1 MKKIYTMRAVIQR
14 VLKASVTIN
23 KEVHSEISQG
33 LLLFVGIEDLDT
45 EQDIDWL
52 VAKIVN
58 LRIFSD
64 DKGLMNKSVLDYG
77 GDILVVS
84 QFTLFAQTKKG
95 NRPSFIRAS
104 KPDIAILMYQLFCQ
118 KLSNCLGKEVKEGI
132 FGADMQVS
140 LVNDGPVTI
149 WIDTAHKE

>member
-1 MKKIYTMRAVIQR
+1 MRVVIQR
-14 VLKASVTIN
+14 VSKASVSIN
-23 KEVHSEISQG
+23 KLVHADIQHG
-33 LLLFVGIEDLDT
+33 LLLLVGIEDADT
-45 EQDIDWL
+45 EKDIDWL
-52 VAKIVN
+52 VAKIAN

-64 DKGLMNKSVLDYG
+64 DKGLMNKSVIDVEG
-77 GDILVVS
+77 EILVVS

-104 KPDIAILMYQLFCQ
+104 KPDIAIPMYELFCQ
-118 KLSNCLGKEVKEGI
+118 KLSHCLGKEVKEGI